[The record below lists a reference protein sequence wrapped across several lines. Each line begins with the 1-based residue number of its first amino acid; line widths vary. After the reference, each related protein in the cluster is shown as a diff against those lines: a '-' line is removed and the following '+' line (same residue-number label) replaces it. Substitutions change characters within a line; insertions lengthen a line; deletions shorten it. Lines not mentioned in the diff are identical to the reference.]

1 MTIMKNPKYIDV
13 KGLLT
18 LRITSLLKK
27 EHLCGDDLADLLKKN
42 KKLNPGTIYP
52 ALKYLKENKLVKIK
66 QQGRKKFYYLTRK
79 GINENKIASRLIKK
93 MFKKIIK

>member
-1 MTIMKNPKYIDV
+1 MITMKNPKYIDV

-27 EHLCGDDLADLLKKN
+27 EHLCGDDLANLLKKD

-66 QQGRKKFYYLTRK
+66 QQGRKKYYSLTKK
-79 GINENKIASRLIKK
+79 GSNENKIARRLIKK
-93 MFKKIIK
+93 MFKEIIK